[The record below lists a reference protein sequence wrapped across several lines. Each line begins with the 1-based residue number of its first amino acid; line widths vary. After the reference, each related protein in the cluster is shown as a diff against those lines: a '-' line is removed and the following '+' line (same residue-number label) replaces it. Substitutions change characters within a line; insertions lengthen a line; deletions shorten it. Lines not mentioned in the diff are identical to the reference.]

1 MNNLVICGDS
11 FNIGIGCHNLEKEPY
26 GNLLSSKLNKNLI
39 NLAKGSSS
47 NFSISLQI
55 KYALE
60 NISNI
65 DLMCIGVTTYNRTE
79 WFAEGYDFKGEI
91 KNTDVNYH
99 QYPPYGKDSYKYI
112 ISNPMQNDKRYNGK
126 LLTENFNSVID
137 YVDNCMDNPNW
148 QSNYYARFDSEGR
161 DKMKLLKD
169 YYLNIFD
176 DQIQRQ
182 YDMGCIVMSHILLK
196 NKEIPHLFL
205 TYDRGFDEYIS
216 DVNIVDVDFMK
227 LSHQYPDDMGTM
239 HTSHIGHEIVYNSII
254 KKIEKNGW

>member
-11 FNIGIGCHNLEKEPY
+11 FNIGIGCHDLEKEPY
-26 GNLLSSKLNKNLI
+26 GNLLSVKLNKNLI

-47 NFSISLQI
+47 NFSIFLQV

-65 DLMCIGVTTYNRTE
+65 DFMCIGVTTYNRTE
-79 WFAEGYDFKGEI
+79 WFEEGYNFVGEI
-91 KNTDVNYH
+91 KNTNVNYH
-99 QYPPYGKDSYKYI
+99 QYPPYGVDSYKYI
-112 ISNPMQNDKRYNGK
+112 IPHPMKDDKNYKGK

-148 QSNYYARFDSEGR
+148 KSNYYARFDNEGK

-182 YDMGCIVMSHILLK
+182 YDIGCMVMCHILLK
-196 NKEIPHLFL
+196 NKGIKHLFL
-205 TYDRGFDEYIS
+205 TYDKGFDSYIKS
-216 DVNIVDVDFMK
+216 ENVVDVDFMK

-239 HTSHIGHEIVYNSII
+239 HTSYVGHKIVYNSII
-254 KKIEKNGW
+254 KKIETNGW